1 MYKIFHQLP
10 MQVSQYCN
18 GAFTITRIFKWE
30 GKSFLLSVIGG
41 SAPSVLPKGLW
52 HLELAAKYLLRDIY

>member
-1 MYKIFHQLP
+1 MCNIFHQLP

-30 GKSFLLSVIGG
+30 GKSFQLSVIGAVRRRFCQKVFG
-41 SAPSVLPKGLW
+41 IRTCCKI
-52 HLELAAKYLLRDIY
+52 LAT